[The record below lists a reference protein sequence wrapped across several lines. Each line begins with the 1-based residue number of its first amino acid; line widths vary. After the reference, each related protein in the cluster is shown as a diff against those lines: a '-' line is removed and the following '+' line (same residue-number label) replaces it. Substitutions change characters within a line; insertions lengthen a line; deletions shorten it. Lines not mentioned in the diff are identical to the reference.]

1 MNLAE
6 GDRVDRY
13 VLRARLGEGGQGEVW
28 RAEDPLAPGEPRALK
43 LVRVGSATSVQLER
57 VRREARQLVQLRHPS
72 LVACHALFEDLHR
85 GLLGVV
91 MELADGQPL
100 DELVEEPALA
110 DDARLLV
117 LAHVAGALAYVH
129 QRGVVHRD
137 IKLENVIVTR
147 AFRGAPTD
155 PRNVKLIDFGI
166 AIESDNPKP
175 LTQLGH
181 VIGTPPYLAPE
192 LIEPNAWRGSGTA
205 TPTSDIFALGVLAW
219 KLLLHQR
226 DAHPTGLGHR
236 AQLAEFAVAYRRHR
250 DAAWPTLS
258 PHGTWLPMVAEW
270 LALEP
275 SARPRDGLAA
285 LGELGRLLTSTSLAT
300 VDEPA
305 VTPPVT
311 SAFISSSPSTRWLGG
326 APRTELSPA
335 PTPESAPA
343 SMIDAWHSRLPQPG
357 PAPTRE
363 STPEVSVRTLDQPPG
378 APPSHAPRGPR
389 VAVRAQGSP
398 AVTLAVVLAVG
409 GGGVVAASAVGAA
422 LYLRGWGFWRT
433 NSAPAITAAPNPSP
447 EAPRRVPG
455 SASPPSL
462 LSPTLPD
469 PARPKSCAADA
480 GICSAGCCPSGRDC
494 GEYGCGALLQPD
506 ESWALRLWQVKLNDA
521 STSSSNDPRIRV
533 CVTRVR
539 DGASE
544 CFFNNGFER
553 AVSPTALRINL
564 DDLTKS
570 GLTMTVTS
578 FDGGFRPVLLGSRG
592 SARYASI
599 KRAALCQ
606 GLRFGSFSGSVTSV
620 LFYLDDPS
628 SPPAL
633 RECNLAR

>member
-1 MNLAE
+1 MNLVE

-43 LVRVGSATSVQLER
+43 LVRVGSASAVQLER

-72 LVACHALFEDLHR
+72 LVACHALFEDLHQ

-91 MELADGQPL
+91 MELADGQAL

-147 AFRGAPTD
+147 AFRSAPTD

-192 LIEPNAWRGSGTA
+192 LIEPSAWHGSGTA
-205 TPTSDIFALGVLAW
+205 TPTSDLFALGVLAW

-226 DAHPTGLGHR
+226 DAHPTGLGPR
-236 AQLAEFAVAYRRHR
+236 AQLAELAVAYRRHR
-250 DAAWPTLS
+250 DAAWPVLS
-258 PHGTWLPMVAEW
+258 PRRSWLPVVAEW

-285 LGELGRLLTSTSLAT
+285 LGQLGRLLSSVSLAT
-300 VDEPA
+300 ADEPA

-311 SAFISSSPSTRWLGG
+311 SAFISSPSLSRRLDG
-326 APRTELSPA
+326 ALRTEPDA
-335 PTPESAPA
+335 P
-343 SMIDAWHSRLPQPG
+343 
-357 PAPTRE
+357 PTRQ
-363 STPEVSVRTLDQPPG
+363 STPEVSVRTLDQPPYVL
-378 APPSHAPRGPR
+378 PSQAPREPR
-389 VAVRAQGSP
+389 VAARAHGSP
-398 AVTLAVVLAVG
+398 AVALAVVLAVG

-433 NSAPAITAAPNPSP
+433 ESAPAVTAAPGPSP
-447 EAPRRVPG
+447 EAPRGDLG
-455 SASPPSL
+455 SASPPSVV
-462 LSPTLPD
+462 SPTLPD

-506 ESWALRLWQVKLNDA
+506 ESWDLRLWQIKLNDA
-521 STSSSNDPRIRV
+521 STSSSNDPSVRV

-544 CFFNNGFER
+544 CFSNHGYQR
-553 AVSPTALRINL
+553 AVSPAALRITLN
-564 DDLTKS
+564 DLTKS
-570 GLTMTVTS
+570 GLAITVTR
-578 FDGGFRPVLLGSRG
+578 FEGGFRPVLLGSRG

-606 GLRFGSFSGSVTSV
+606 GLRFGSFSGSVASV

-628 SPPAL
+628 SPPAF
-633 RECNLAR
+633 RECSLAR